1 MKTNVLLKFVL
12 ALALLAVGQARGQ
25 TSSRPDSMGKP
36 TVEDLLKF
44 QNLTAT
50 LLAPDGKRV
59 MFMIQEA
66 NLEDNR
72 RYVNLWIADGMGGTR
87 PLTSGKQIDE
97 NPRWSP
103 DSQRLAFKSDRAAKP
118 EGIARHQVWLI
129 PASGGEAKQLTH
141 AKFDIRTLEWSP
153 DGKQIA
159 VIATQPRPGQEYG
172 PEVAGISNEEF
183 CIYLISV
190 PDGNAT
196 LVYTGDRPISSFSFS
211 PKGNEIAF
219 ADQPNWRE
227 PEGHFHSVL
236 KTVEI
241 GSEQVR
247 VLSGG
252 ELSSSGPVFSP
263 DAKWIAFRGG
273 PQKNWIAN
281 HYLYVVSA
289 SGGTVRPI
297 SHDFDED
304 IMHYEW
310 AHDSNSVYFTGARGM
325 DVDLFRATL
334 TGNVVPVNT
343 ARGVTGFF
351 SIAGEKMA
359 FIHEA
364 PNEPAN
370 VYLASLPGSS
380 AARQRDKSGSAAVG
394 STFTP
399 KAITDVDAD
408 VRKLLLGSVETIRW
422 KNKGDGLEI
431 EGQLLT
437 PPNYQPGH
445 AYPLLVVMHG
455 GPNGQFGNGFILST
469 EVYPLQVFAAKGYVV
484 FMPNPRGSTGYG
496 EKFREMAM
504 KDWGGA
510 DFRDIQDG
518 VDELITRG
526 IADKNRMGIM
536 GWSYGGY
543 LTAWTITH
551 TNRFR
556 AASVGAAPVDLFTM
570 YGATDIPEFMETY
583 FGGSP
588 WKAREL
594 YFARSPM
601 VFAERVKTP
610 TLIQYG
616 AEDSR
621 VPTGVSEEFYRAI
634 KESGVECEML
644 RYPDSGH
651 GLGSVKLVRDAFERN
666 LEWFNRFVKVNGA
679 EAARMRK

>member
-1 MKTNVLLKFVL
+1 MNVLLKFVL
-12 ALALLAVGQARGQ
+12 ALELLVVGQVRGQ
-25 TSSRPDSMGKP
+25 TPNPPSPIAKP

-50 LLAPDGKRV
+50 LLAPDGKSV

-72 RYVNLWIADGMGGTR
+72 WYVNLWIVDGTEGTR

-103 DSQRLAFKSDRAAKP
+103 DSQWLAFKSDRAAKP

-159 VIATQPRPGQEYG
+159 VIATQPKKPGREYG
-172 PEVAGISNEEF
+172 PEVVGTSNEEF

-196 LVYTGDRPISSFSFS
+196 LVYAGDRPISSSSFS
-211 PKGNEIAF
+211 PKGDEIAF

-227 PEGHFHSVL
+227 PEGRFHSVL

-241 GSEQVR
+241 GSKQVR

-252 ELSSSGPVFSP
+252 DLSSSGPVFSP
-263 DAKWIAFRGG
+263 DARWIAFRGG
-273 PQKNWIAN
+273 PQKNWITN

-289 SGGTVRPI
+289 SGGTVRQI

-310 AHDSNSVYFTGARGM
+310 AQDSNSVYFTGARGM
-325 DVDLFRATL
+325 DVDLFRAML
-334 TGNVVPVNT
+334 TGNVERVYT
-343 ARGVTGFF
+343 ARGVTRFF
-351 SIAGEKMA
+351 SIAGDKMA

-364 PNEPAN
+364 PNETAN

-380 AARQRDKSGSAAVG
+380 AAQQRDNSGSAGVG
-394 STFTP
+394 STFTS
-399 KAITDVDAD
+399 KKITDVNPD
-408 VRKLLLGSVETIRW
+408 VRKLSLGSVETVRW

-437 PPNYQPGH
+437 PPDYQRGR

-455 GPNGQFGNGFILST
+455 GPNGQFSNGFILSN

-484 FMPNPRGSTGYG
+484 FMPNPRGSSGYG
-496 EKFREMAM
+496 EKFREMAV
-504 KDWGGA
+504 KDWRGA

-601 VFAERVKTP
+601 AFAEHVKTP

-666 LEWFNRFVKVNGA
+666 LEWFDRFVKVDGA
-679 EAARMRK
+679 ETTRIGK